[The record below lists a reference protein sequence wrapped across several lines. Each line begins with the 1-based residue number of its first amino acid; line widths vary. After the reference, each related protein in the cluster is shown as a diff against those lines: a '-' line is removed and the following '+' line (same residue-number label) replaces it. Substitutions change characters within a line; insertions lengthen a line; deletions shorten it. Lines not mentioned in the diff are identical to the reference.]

1 MLKEEKDNLVKI
13 YENSF
18 RNNWELPALT
28 DWGTTTTFTYGQL
41 AEQIARLHVLFERVG
56 LQKEDKVSLM
66 GKNTANWC
74 SVYLATVTY
83 GAIIVP
89 ILQDFKAEDAIHI
102 INHSESKLFFIT
114 DAIWDGMELEQMEQI
129 SAVWSLQN
137 FKTIAGRLDEDLMSW
152 EAAGEAM
159 KAKYPNGFTAADV
172 RYDERDNAAVAS
184 INYTSGTT
192 GFSKGVVTP
201 ANALAGNIQY
211 ARESRLIFRGCRQ
224 VAFLPLAHAYG
235 CAIDFLGSLSVGGH
249 TYLIGRTPAPKILL
263 KAFAEVKP
271 TLILSV
277 PLVLEKIYRKQ
288 IVPQIAK
295 APVSWVLKVPYLD
308 KIVLNKIRQSLIDAL
323 GGEFSMVI
331 IGGAPLNAE
340 VEAFLTKIK
349 FPVAVGYGMTECAPL
364 ISFTPYDSR
373 YGTNGMAYR
382 SYSCGQALKGLMEAK
397 IDNPNHEGVG
407 EILVRG
413 ENTMYGYYK
422 NEEATEQAFTK
433 DGWLRTGDLGVIDE
447 DGYIF
452 IKGRNKTMLLG
463 ASGQNIYPEEIEAK
477 LNNMPYVME
486 SLVIQQEE
494 QLVALVYPDFESA
507 DANHLSHEQL
517 EAFMEE
523 NRKVLNQ
530 QIASYEQVSKI
541 KLYPHEFE
549 KTPKKSIKR
558 FLYTQG

>member
-1 MLKEEKDNLVKI
+1 
-13 YENSF
+13 
-18 RNNWELPALT
+18 
-28 DWGTTTTFTYGQL
+28 
-41 AEQIARLHVLFERVG
+41 
-56 LQKEDKVSLM
+56 
-66 GKNTANWC
+66 
-74 SVYLATVTY
+74 
-83 GAIIVP
+83 
-89 ILQDFKAEDAIHI
+89 
-102 INHSESKLFFIT
+102 
-114 DAIWDGMELEQMEQI
+114 
-129 SAVWSLQN
+129 
-137 FKTIAGRLDEDLMSW
+137 
-152 EAAGEAM
+152 
-159 KAKYPNGFTAADV
+159 
-172 RYDERDNAAVAS
+172 
-184 INYTSGTT
+184 
-192 GFSKGVVTP
+192 
-201 ANALAGNIQY
+201 
-211 ARESRLIFRGCRQ
+211 
-224 VAFLPLAHAYG
+224 
-235 CAIDFLGSLSVGGH
+235 
-249 TYLIGRTPAPKILL
+249 
-263 KAFAEVKP
+263 
-271 TLILSV
+271 
-277 PLVLEKIYRKQ
+277 
-288 IVPQIAK
+288 
-295 APVSWVLKVPYLD
+295 
-308 KIVLNKIRQSLIDAL
+308 
-323 GGEFSMVI
+323 
-331 IGGAPLNAE
+331 
-340 VEAFLTKIK
+340 
-349 FPVAVGYGMTECAPL
+349 
-364 ISFTPYDSR
+364 
-373 YGTNGMAYR
+373 MAYR

-422 NEEATEQAFTK
+422 NEEATEQSFTK

-486 SLVIQQEE
+486 SLVIQQDE